1 MRTIV
6 PSSSMTVVNE
16 TDLRGQAILA
26 LIKQYVPG
34 FTGTYYGFRPFGADD
49 LSFPCVMVDVVNQK
63 PKMVST
69 GKYHLKFT
77 YDIWFFVIDSSPEDV
92 VTLTTSG
99 MEALIK
105 LFSNNALGDLG
116 TANSRQFKLYPGF
129 WIDSEML
136 DAQIS
141 RSLLSP
147 LPNKGKYM
155 RAGWLRFE
163 VQDVVIK

>member
-1 MRTIV
+1 MRTIAV
-6 PSSSMTVVNE
+6 DTIVVVNA
-16 TDLRGQAILA
+16 TDVRGQAILS
-26 LIKQYVPG
+26 LVKQYIPG
-34 FTGTYYGFRPFGADD
+34 FPGLYYGFRPFGAND
-49 LSFPCVMVDVVNQK
+49 LSFPCLMVDVVDQK
-63 PKMVST
+63 PRMVST
-69 GKYHLKFT
+69 GKYHIKFL

-92 VTLTTSG
+92 VTLATSG

-105 LFSNNALGDLG
+105 LFSNNALSDLG
-116 TANSRQFKLYPGF
+116 TTNSRQFKLYPGF
-129 WIDSEML
+129 WIDSEMM